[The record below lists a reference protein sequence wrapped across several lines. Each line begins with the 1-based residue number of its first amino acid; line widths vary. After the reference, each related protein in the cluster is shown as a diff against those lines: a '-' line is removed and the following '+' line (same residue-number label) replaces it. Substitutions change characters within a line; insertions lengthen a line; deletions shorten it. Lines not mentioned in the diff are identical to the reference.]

1 MAVYRYV
8 GRDVLNRRK
17 RGLVEADNLD
27 AAREVLFSRGV
38 VVVEKLKEDKSFLQK
53 NIDLPFLNRVTLR
66 DLLVFTRQ
74 LYAMVHAGI
83 PLVQSLRVIKDQ
95 VTNRRLK
102 QIIDDIATY
111 IEEGGKFSTALSR
124 YRDIFGDLYISMIR
138 AAEEAGTLEET
149 LKRLAEYLE
158 KVEKLRGKVKSA
170 LFYPV
175 FVLIVATIIITGIM
189 IFVIPTFKQLYADL
203 GGTLP
208 ALTQMVID
216 ASNWLR
222 DYIGWFILGVFVFIV
237 GFIQLRRFSTKFR
250 YVTDLLFLRIPI
262 FGELILKSSIA
273 SFARTF
279 SSMLSS
285 GINILEALRISAETS
300 NNEVIREAIMKVREQ
315 VEKGVSLSIAMSRIS
330 IFPPMV
336 INMAAIG
343 EQAGNLDEMMTKVAD
358 FYEEE
363 VDRAVDG
370 LTSLIEPLM
379 IVFIGSIIGVIIIAM
394 YLPIFKIGEL
404 IK

>member
-8 GRDVLNRRK
+8 GRDVLNRRR
-17 RGLVEADNLD
+17 RGLVEADNID
-27 AAREVLFSRGV
+27 TAREILLSRGV
-38 VVVEKLKEDKSFLQK
+38 VVVEKLTEDRSLLKRGV
-53 NIDLPFLNRVTLR
+53 DLPFLNRVTLR
-66 DLLVFTRQ
+66 DLLIFTRQ
-74 LYAMVHAGI
+74 LYAMIHAGI
-83 PLVQSLRVIKDQ
+83 PLVQALRIIKDQ
-95 VTNRRLK
+95 VTNKRLK

-124 YRDIFGDLYISMIR
+124 YRDVFGDLYISMIR

-149 LKRLAEYLE
+149 LRRLSDYLE

-175 FVLIVATIIITGIM
+175 FVLITATLIVTGIM
-189 IFVIPTFKQLYADL
+189 IFVIPTFQQLYSDL

-208 ALTQMVID
+208 ALTQLIIRI
-216 ASNWLR
+216 SNWLR
-222 DYIGWFILGVFVFIV
+222 DYIGWFILAIAIIV
-237 GFIQLRRFSTKFR
+237 ILFIQFRRVSRKFK
-250 YVTDLLFLRIPI
+250 YVTDMALLKFPV
-262 FGELILKSSIA
+262 FGDLVLKSSIA
-273 SFARTF
+273 NFSRTF
-279 SSMLSS
+279 SSMLAS
-285 GINILEALRISAETS
+285 GINILEALKIASETA
-300 NNEVIREAIMKVREQ
+300 NNEVIKEAIEKVREQ
-315 VEKGVSLSIAMSRIS
+315 VEKGVSFSLAMSRIS

-336 INMAAIG
+336 VNMAAIG
-343 EQAGNLDEMMTKVAD
+343 EQAGNLDEMMSKVAD

-363 VDRAVDG
+363 VDRTVDA

-379 IVFIGSIIGVIIIAM
+379 IVFIGSIIGIIIVAL